1 LAEQGQLPRFLA
13 TIHPIYRTP
22 ANAIIFT
29 SAVVLTLALS
39 GSFAQIAL
47 VSALARLLMYGGSAA
62 ATLRLRSPQFAG
74 EIKPAGFTAPLGP
87 ITPIAAILVCV
98 GLAAGATRHQ
108 LLGGLPALAIGAV
121 LYALSRKP

>member
-29 SAVVLTLALS
+29 SAVALTLALS

-62 ATLRLRSPQFAG
+62 ATLKLRSPRLAG
-74 EIKPAGFTAPLGP
+74 VVGPAGFTAPLGP
-87 ITPIAAILVCV
+87 VTPIVAMGVCAA
-98 GLAAGATRHQ
+98 LAAGATRQ
-108 LLGGLPALAIGAV
+108 Q
-121 LYALSRKP
+121 